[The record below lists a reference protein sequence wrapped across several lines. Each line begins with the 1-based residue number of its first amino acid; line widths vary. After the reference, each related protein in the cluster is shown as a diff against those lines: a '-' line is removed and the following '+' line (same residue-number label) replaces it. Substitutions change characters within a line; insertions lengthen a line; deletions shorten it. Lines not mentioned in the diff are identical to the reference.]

1 MLELKNIKKVYQTDK
16 TQKVEVFNDLNITFD
31 DCGFTAI
38 LGPSGCGK
46 TTMLN
51 IIGGLDRYTDGDL
64 IVDGV
69 STKKF
74 NQSDWDTYRNR
85 RIGTVF
91 QSYNLIPHLS
101 LLSNVEL
108 AMTLSGSSQ
117 RYRKKKSIE
126 ALRLVGLEKLINKKP
141 NQLSGGQMQRV
152 AIARAIVNEPKI
164 ILADEPTG
172 ALDSKTSIQVMNI
185 LKDLSKDH
193 LIVIVTHNEELANQY
208 ATRIIKMVDGEIT
221 SDKRVEKNEI
231 VENKENVNINTTI
244 DLNSAD
250 LTLVDTSFA
259 DKVNDNLMKTK
270 EIKRKKKKSSMS
282 FFTAL
287 NISLHNILTKKG
299 RTALTSIAS
308 SFGIIGVAMVLSLSN
323 GFGNYVERTERESLS
338 QFPISIER
346 TSITDTLTS
355 QMNSGKDLEQY
366 PDSSDIIVQ
375 KPTSSLVKLN
385 DINQEYIEY
394 INNVDKSLVSSIKYN
409 YSISMNPLTQDSNGN
424 IKMLSTGSSSL
435 VNSLMGGSGYWSEL
449 VGDKDYMLSQYD
461 IIGKYPENSNEL
473 LISVDK
479 YNRVSYNTMKAL
491 GYDLD
496 MGQNDTSKKFSFDE
510 IINKEFKIYS
520 NDDLFEEEVNGQD
533 FEGRF
538 LKPDADFFE
547 LSVIANKILTL
558 SSKPEEN
565 AKENESLMLK
575 FLAKFDLQSSTKTL
589 NYYKLK
595 STEALNELYKTEAK
609 KTLKI
614 VGIIRPKSTTMVDL
628 LGYGVYYT
636 PELTQEILNLNNET
650 KLTNEV
656 RHHCFIS
663 KNESTGN
670 QFELTCLSS
679 LNSFKTLDIT
689 EYFNERL
696 STGTDK
702 SVTSITIYPKSFKEK
717 SKLIKY
723 LDDYN
728 KIHPENE
735 VTYSDLSTMLISS
748 IENMIN
754 IISIVLICFAAVAL
768 ITSSVMMSII
778 MYTSV
783 IERTKEIGI
792 LRAIGA
798 RKKDVSR
805 LFQAETVIIGAISGL
820 IGIIVT
826 YILCIP
832 INAILNSIY
841 SEISLGSIAFLN
853 PLHALLLIVI
863 SILLTL
869 LAGLIPS
876 RVAAKKDPVIC
887 LRCE

>member
-449 VGDKDYMLSQYD
+449 VGDKDYMLSQ
-461 IIGKYPENSNEL
+461 
-473 LISVDK
+473 
-479 YNRVSYNTMKAL
+479 
-491 GYDLD
+491 
-496 MGQNDTSKKFSFDE
+496 
-510 IINKEFKIYS
+510 
-520 NDDLFEEEVNGQD
+520 
-533 FEGRF
+533 
-538 LKPDADFFE
+538 
-547 LSVIANKILTL
+547 
-558 SSKPEEN
+558 
-565 AKENESLMLK
+565 
-575 FLAKFDLQSSTKTL
+575 
-589 NYYKLK
+589 
-595 STEALNELYKTEAK
+595 
-609 KTLKI
+609 
-614 VGIIRPKSTTMVDL
+614 
-628 LGYGVYYT
+628 
-636 PELTQEILNLNNET
+636 
-650 KLTNEV
+650 
-656 RHHCFIS
+656 
-663 KNESTGN
+663 
-670 QFELTCLSS
+670 
-679 LNSFKTLDIT
+679 
-689 EYFNERL
+689 
-696 STGTDK
+696 
-702 SVTSITIYPKSFKEK
+702 
-717 SKLIKY
+717 
-723 LDDYN
+723 
-728 KIHPENE
+728 
-735 VTYSDLSTMLISS
+735 
-748 IENMIN
+748 
-754 IISIVLICFAAVAL
+754 
-768 ITSSVMMSII
+768 
-778 MYTSV
+778 
-783 IERTKEIGI
+783 
-792 LRAIGA
+792 
-798 RKKDVSR
+798 
-805 LFQAETVIIGAISGL
+805 
-820 IGIIVT
+820 
-826 YILCIP
+826 
-832 INAILNSIY
+832 
-841 SEISLGSIAFLN
+841 
-853 PLHALLLIVI
+853 
-863 SILLTL
+863 
-869 LAGLIPS
+869 
-876 RVAAKKDPVIC
+876 
-887 LRCE
+887 

>member
-887 LRCE
+887 LRSE

>member
-636 PELTQEILNLNNET
+636 PELTQD
-650 KLTNEV
+650 
-656 RHHCFIS
+656 R
-663 KNESTGN
+663 
-670 QFELTCLSS
+670 
-679 LNSFKTLDIT
+679 
-689 EYFNERL
+689 
-696 STGTDK
+696 K
-702 SVTSITIYPKSFKEK
+702 SV
-717 SKLIKY
+717 
-723 LDDYN
+723 
-728 KIHPENE
+728 
-735 VTYSDLSTMLISS
+735 V
-748 IENMIN
+748 
-754 IISIVLICFAAVAL
+754 
-768 ITSSVMMSII
+768 
-778 MYTSV
+778 
-783 IERTKEIGI
+783 
-792 LRAIGA
+792 
-798 RKKDVSR
+798 
-805 LFQAETVIIGAISGL
+805 
-820 IGIIVT
+820 
-826 YILCIP
+826 
-832 INAILNSIY
+832 
-841 SEISLGSIAFLN
+841 
-853 PLHALLLIVI
+853 
-863 SILLTL
+863 
-869 LAGLIPS
+869 
-876 RVAAKKDPVIC
+876 
-887 LRCE
+887 